1 MVKFF
6 ARVRMCDTR
15 YSVTIAAMDDD
26 MGHAYCAHFEDEP
39 DVTS

>member
-1 MVKFF
+1 MVKFC
-6 ARVRMCDTR
+6 ATVRMCDTR
-15 YSVTIAAMDDD
+15 YSVTNTAMDDD

>member
-15 YSVTIAAMDDD
+15 YSVTITAMDDD